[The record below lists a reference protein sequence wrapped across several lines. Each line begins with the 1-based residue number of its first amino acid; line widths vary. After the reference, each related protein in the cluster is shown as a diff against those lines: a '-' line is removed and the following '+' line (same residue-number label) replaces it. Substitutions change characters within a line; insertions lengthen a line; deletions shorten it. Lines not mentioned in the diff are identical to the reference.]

1 MTGSRRIR
9 LTTRSDR
16 PNPLISTV
24 DSKTLILEQV
34 AKTPGIRYRE
44 LLRQTGLANG
54 TLEYHL
60 KMLEKLYRIKVERH
74 EGRRARYYPINFS
87 SDEAHIVGY
96 VRNNVARQIVY
107 FILRHDLCTF
117 GEIVDHIKRAPS
129 TVSWHLKRLSE
140 AGIVSVRYGQ
150 EYHLYSIIN
159 CSLIETIL
167 KKCDGSFR
175 DKLADNYYEMF
186 GEL

>member
-1 MTGSRRIR
+1 MTTIY
-9 LTTRSDR
+9 DA
-16 PNPLISTV
+16 PNPLITTV
-24 DSKTLILEQV
+24 DSKALILEQV
-34 AKTPGIRYRE
+34 TKTPGIRYRE

-60 KMLEKLYRIKVERH
+60 KMLEKLYRVKVERH

-87 SDEAHIVGY
+87 ADETHIIGY

-107 FILRHDLCTF
+107 FILRHHLCTF
-117 GEIVDHIKRAPS
+117 GEIVDHVKKAPS

-159 CSLIETIL
+159 NSLMEAIL
-167 KKCDGSFR
+167 KKCEASFT
-175 DKLADNYYEMF
+175 DKIADCYYEMF

>member
-1 MTGSRRIR
+1 MT
-9 LTTRSDR
+9 TMSDAAT
-16 PNPLISTV
+16 PFVTTV

-34 AKTPGIRYRE
+34 TKKPGIRYRE

-60 KMLEKLYRIKVERH
+60 KMLEKMYRVRVERH
-74 EGRRARYYPINFS
+74 EGRRAMYYPISFS
-87 SDEAHIVGY
+87 SDEAHIIGY
-96 VRNNVARQIVY
+96 VRNNVARQIAS
-107 FILRHDLCTF
+107 FILGHDLCTF

-140 AGIVSVRYGQ
+140 GGIVSVRYGQ
-150 EYHLYSIIN
+150 DYHLYSIIN
-159 CSLIETIL
+159 NNLIEGIL
-167 KKCDGSFR
+167 KKCEESFG
-175 DKLADNYYEMF
+175 DKIADRYYEMF

>member
-1 MTGSRRIR
+1 MTTI
-9 LTTRSDR
+9 SDAS
-16 PNPLISTV
+16 NPLISTI
-24 DSKTLILEQV
+24 DSKALILEQV
-34 AKTPGIRYRE
+34 TKMPGIRYRE

-60 KMLEKLYRIKVERH
+60 KMLEKSYRIKVERQ
-74 EGRRARYYPINFS
+74 EGRRAKYYPINFS
-87 SDEAHIVGY
+87 SDEAKIIGY
-96 VRNNVARQIVY
+96 IRNNVSRQIVY
-107 FILRHDLCTF
+107 FILSHDLCTF
-117 GEIVDHIKRAPS
+117 GEIVEHTKKAPS

-159 CSLIETIL
+159 NSLIGAIL
-167 KKCDGSFR
+167 KRCDESFR
-175 DKLADNYYEMF
+175 DKVSDSYYEMF